1 MEDRYSSAFDEV
13 RASDTFKARMVARMQ
28 QLNEG
33 QPEEQAQRSQR
44 TVSVPRRLKK
54 RTLTVLIAAAIL
66 LMAGTALAIG
76 LNAMIGTRNRAQT
89 AIASYQAVLE
99 GKGLPEGSADLPGSS
114 VPVPSPY
121 ITYSKF
127 QADEA
132 GKWLPDTIPDIDVS
146 APAGELTVRLTALIS
161 RTEFEQLA
169 CYLLVEGTKPVPY
182 ALTELRL
189 SINGGEPLKTRSEL
203 EWEQNHRSSRAT
215 PQPVADWNTD
225 NSDTNYL
232 TFPLEGNPLRAGST
246 FTLTGKLNGQPF
258 ELSYTFTE
266 ERYEELRQ
274 TQLQEVGAMAAV
286 IGAIPDETIPVNVT
300 ARWSLIEDMVITD
313 HFLYYTETRD
323 PSVNIPEGASRPS
336 APYDTYD
343 DGMWTVVDGMITEFE
358 FVSASDDENG
368 VNHSIYRAY
377 FPYDADNLPKES
389 LISLMGVVFR
399 IEWATKKVAGP
410 KDQAEYEAWRK
421 ESMEL
426 SAPDYTTDYIA
437 KFSAKADTFTV
448 TQAVYLNSWE
458 GYFALVV
465 ETDEAVEKPLYGMDR
480 QPQVT
485 VNGVKL
491 NNHTNYIQTPNDFMG
506 GSDKGGKRVGFLLDA
521 PAFRLLPDTFD
532 VTVAWNG
539 SSVTFTLRKAD
550 FTPGDAQHGEY
561 HKLFGF

>member
-13 RASDTFKARMVARMQ
+13 RASDTFKARMVSRMRE
-28 QLNEG
+28 LNEAE
-33 QPEEQAQRSQR
+33 PEERPHR

-66 LMAGTALAIG
+66 LIGGTALAIG
-76 LNAMIGTRNRAQT
+76 INAMIGARDRAQT

-99 GKGLPEGSADLPGSS
+99 GKGLPEGSADLPGNS
-114 VPVPSPY
+114 VPAPSPY
-121 ITYSKF
+121 ITYAKF
-127 QADEA
+127 QADED
-132 GKWLPDTIPDIDVS
+132 GKWLPDEIRDIDVS

-182 ALTELRL
+182 ALTELRM

-203 EWEQNHRSSRAT
+203 EWEQNHSSYRAT

-246 FTLTGKLNGQPF
+246 FTLTGKLNGEAF

-266 ERYEELRQ
+266 ERYEQMRQ
-274 TQLQEVGAMAAV
+274 TQLQEVGAIGAV
-286 IGAIPDETIPVNVT
+286 IDAIPDETIPVNVT
-300 ARWSLIEDMVITD
+300 GCGYMVEEIALVD
-313 HFLYYTETRD
+313 HFIYFTVTRD
-323 PSVNIPEGASRPS
+323 PAWPAGKDHPG

-343 DGMWTVVDGMITEFE
+343 QGIWMAVDGMVYEDE

-368 VNHSIYRAY
+368 VNHAIYRAY
-377 FPYDADNLPKES
+377 FPYDETNLPTTS
-389 LISLMGVVFR
+389 LLSMSRVIFR
-399 IEWATKKVAGP
+399 IEWATGKVTAP
-410 KDQAEYEAWRK
+410 VEDVEYNEWRK

-426 SAPDYTTDYIA
+426 SSLDYSTDYIA
-437 KFSAKADTFTV
+437 KVNEKADTFTV
-448 TQAVYLNSWE
+448 SQVVYLNAWA

-465 ETDEAVEKPLYGMDR
+465 ETDEPVDKPLYGMDR
-480 QPQVT
+480 QPVVT

-506 GSDKGGKRVGFLLDA
+506 GTDHDGKRVGFWLDA
-521 PAFRLLPDTFD
+521 PALRLMPDTFD
-532 VTVAWNG
+532 VTVSWNG
-539 SSVTFTLRKAD
+539 SEAAFTLHKSD
-550 FTPGDAQHGEY
+550 FQPGDVQSGEY